1 MASTLTNYSNN
12 INVLFPVAGQDND
25 TQGFRDNWANIK
37 NSLAIVSSEIS
48 SLQTNQV
55 ELLKDGATVT
65 ISGDVAGGAAGAKVI
80 LQDATMST
88 TGRNPSGGGKPLMV
102 ITGTSGLTIATGDT
116 TSTTITG
123 MHGGTSWPY
132 GNYFNVS
139 SVKKVEI
146 GSTFKFYSTSTT
158 TYTVA
163 KLTTTS
169 IYTDNNFD
177 PVDLYNHGVT
187 TGTTLNFNVAIKAN
201 TVFRSDIPPT
211 TLRGEPGDVAGKM
224 VATENA
230 LYVAHKDYDAASTA
244 SIWTKFGSNIETN
257 KLVISKPFQIYS
269 PGSPT
274 INATCDLAQGTRF
287 FFDNPGTDL
296 GINFINVPDLPCQV
310 ECYVT
315 VRVAPGRS
323 DQVLKVWV
331 NGGAPQVII
340 PGQLGAW
347 TGTNQTSILWTP
359 PIPTY
364 GYKYWFTLMCPAAD
378 SVSVLQLNATF

>member
-163 KLTTTS
+163 KLTTTGS
-169 IYTDNNFD
+169 ES
-177 PVDLYNHGVT
+177 LGKLQEQKRKAT
-187 TGTTLNFNVAIKAN
+187 TN
-201 TVFRSDIPPT
+201 
-211 TLRGEPGDVAGKM
+211 E
-224 VATENA
+224 
-230 LYVAHKDYDAASTA
+230 
-244 SIWTKFGSNIETN
+244 
-257 KLVISKPFQIYS
+257 
-269 PGSPT
+269 
-274 INATCDLAQGTRF
+274 
-287 FFDNPGTDL
+287 
-296 GINFINVPDLPCQV
+296 
-310 ECYVT
+310 
-315 VRVAPGRS
+315 
-323 DQVLKVWV
+323 
-331 NGGAPQVII
+331 
-340 PGQLGAW
+340 
-347 TGTNQTSILWTP
+347 
-359 PIPTY
+359 
-364 GYKYWFTLMCPAAD
+364 
-378 SVSVLQLNATF
+378 